1 MAKTEVISAAA
12 VTSRPELARQVCAD
26 IEKAC
31 EILSSGNKPADCL
44 VLLENAVESMRGLGE
59 GRDLQPR
66 TLQAIRTLLK
76 RAGSLVIGGTTFF
89 AGWSRIVSMQGGG
102 YTAQGDLTALTA
114 KGQVSFHG

>member
-12 VTSRPELARQVCAD
+12 VTSRPELARQLRAG

-44 VLLENAVESMRGLGE
+44 VLLENAVESMRILGD
-59 GRDLQPR
+59 GWDLEPR
-66 TLQAIRTLLK
+66 TLQAIRTSLK
-76 RAGSLVIGGTTFF
+76 RAGSLVTGGTTFF
-89 AGWSRIVSMQGGG
+89 DGWLRIVSMQGG
-102 YTAQGDLTALTA
+102 YTAQGDLAALTA